1 MHDQLNFF
9 VRKESDYQLS
19 VEHISELGMV
29 LTSAGAIMASFIG
42 IGKKKKESS
51 SAPQGAPS
59 PASSSQ
65 SSEDNDARERRRQ
78 SSERSAETA
87 ATTSSIDS
95 SIPSATMPVKLVMLM
110 FWVGVM
116 VGIIV
121 SGLAAWRLYNV
132 NMAERESQMVAEM
145 LQQEA
150 RLEQEKQD
158 RFWLG
163 LAIASLISAMAV
175 IQSYRMKMAER
186 EACAKNQRRL
196 KSLLVERMSRTE
208 SVPEPEEE
216 GAASALH
223 CVICLTAGRE
233 VILLDCGH
241 VCACRQCADTLLREE
256 HPCPV
261 CRAEI
266 RTVKPAFIS

>member
-1 MHDQLNFF
+1 
-9 VRKESDYQLS
+9 
-19 VEHISELGMV
+19 MV
-29 LTSAGAIMASFIG
+29 LTSAGAVMASFIG
-42 IGKKKKESS
+42 IGKKKKENSP
-51 SAPQGAPS
+51 APQGTESNP
-59 PASSSQ
+59 SSSQ
-65 SSEDNDARERRRQ
+65 SLQENDARERRRQ
-78 SSERSAETA
+78 TRERVDPPSNTTDTANTAEIVT
-87 ATTSSIDS
+87 
-95 SIPSATMPVKLVMLM
+95 PSAANAASAWCLVMLM
-110 FWVGVM
+110 FWTGVM

-121 SGLAAWRLYNV
+121 SGLAAWRLYTV
-132 NMAERESQMVAEM
+132 NMAERESQMAAEM
-145 LQQEA
+145 QEQEA

-196 KSLLVERMSRTE
+196 KSLLVERMSRKET
-208 SVPEPEEE
+208 VPAPEEE
-216 GAASALH
+216 GASSALH
-223 CVICLTAGRE
+223 CVVCLTAGRE

>member
-1 MHDQLNFF
+1 
-9 VRKESDYQLS
+9 
-19 VEHISELGMV
+19 MV
-29 LTSAGAIMASFIG
+29 LTSAGAIMASLIG

-51 SAPQGAPS
+51 PAPQGNES
-59 PASSSQ
+59 DQSSSQ
-65 SSEDNDARERRRQ
+65 TSEENDARERRRQ
-78 SSERSAETA
+78 TSERVNDPPSNATA
-87 ATTSSIDS
+87 TANTSENAT
-95 SIPSATMPVKLVMLM
+95 PSATNAASAWCLVMMM
-110 FWVGVM
+110 FWTGVM

-121 SGLAAWRLYNV
+121 SGLAAWRLYTV
-132 NMAERESQMVAEM
+132 NMAERESQMAAEM
-145 LQQEA
+145 QEQEA

-196 KSLLVERMSRTE
+196 KSLLVERMSRKET
-208 SVPEPEEE
+208 VPEPEEE
-216 GAASALH
+216 GASSSALH
-223 CVICLTAGRE
+223 CVVCLTAGRE

>member
-1 MHDQLNFF
+1 
-9 VRKESDYQLS
+9 
-19 VEHISELGMV
+19 MV

-51 SAPQGAPS
+51 PAPQRS
-59 PASSSQ
+59 ESSNLSSSQ
-65 SSEDNDARERRRQ
+65 TLEDTGARERRRQ
-78 SSERSAETA
+78 TRERVNDPPSNATATANTSETA
-87 ATTSSIDS
+87 T
-95 SIPSATMPVKLVMLM
+95 PSATNAASAWCLVMLM
-110 FWVGVM
+110 FWTGVM

-121 SGLAAWRLYNV
+121 SGLAAWRLYTV
-132 NMAERESQMVAEM
+132 NMAERESQMAAEM
-145 LQQEA
+145 QQQEA

-196 KSLLVERMSRTE
+196 KSLLVERMSRKET
-208 SVPEPEEE
+208 VPEPEEE
-216 GAASALH
+216 GASSALH
-223 CVICLTAGRE
+223 CVVCLTAGRE

-256 HPCPV
+256 HLCPV

>member
-1 MHDQLNFF
+1 
-9 VRKESDYQLS
+9 
-19 VEHISELGMV
+19 
-29 LTSAGAIMASFIG
+29 MASFIG

-51 SAPQGAPS
+51 PAPQRS
-59 PASSSQ
+59 ESSNLSSSQ
-65 SSEDNDARERRRQ
+65 TLEDTDARERRRQ
-78 SSERSAETA
+78 TRERVNDPPSNATANTSETA
-87 ATTSSIDS
+87 A
-95 SIPSATMPVKLVMLM
+95 PSATNAASAWCLVMLM
-110 FWVGVM
+110 FWTGVM

-121 SGLAAWRLYNV
+121 SGLAAWRLYTV
-132 NMAERESQMVAEM
+132 NMAERESQMAAEM
-145 LQQEA
+145 QQQEA

-196 KSLLVERMSRTE
+196 KSLLVERMSRKET
-208 SVPEPEEE
+208 VPEPEEE
-216 GAASALH
+216 GASSALH
-223 CVICLTAGRE
+223 CVVCLTAGRE

>member
-1 MHDQLNFF
+1 
-9 VRKESDYQLS
+9 
-19 VEHISELGMV
+19 MV

-51 SAPQGAPS
+51 PAPQGS
-59 PASSSQ
+59 ESSLSSSQ
-65 SSEDNDARERRRQ
+65 TLEDNDARERRRQ
-78 SSERSAETA
+78 TRERVNDPPSNATATANTSETA
-87 ATTSSIDS
+87 T
-95 SIPSATMPVKLVMLM
+95 PSATNAASAWCLVMMM
-110 FWVGVM
+110 FWTGMM

-121 SGLAAWRLYNV
+121 SGLAAWRLYTV
-132 NMAERESQMVAEM
+132 NMAERESQMAAEM
-145 LQQEA
+145 QQQEA

-196 KSLLVERMSRTE
+196 KSLLVERMSRKET
-208 SVPEPEEE
+208 VPEPEEE
-216 GAASALH
+216 GASSALH
-223 CVICLTAGRE
+223 CVVCLTAGRE

>member
-1 MHDQLNFF
+1 
-9 VRKESDYQLS
+9 
-19 VEHISELGMV
+19 MV

-51 SAPQGAPS
+51 PAPQGS
-59 PASSSQ
+59 ESSLSSSQ
-65 SSEDNDARERRRQ
+65 TLEDNDARERRRQ
-78 SSERSAETA
+78 TRERVSDPPSNATANTSETA
-87 ATTSSIDS
+87 A
-95 SIPSATMPVKLVMLM
+95 PSATNAASAWCLVMMM
-110 FWVGVM
+110 FWTGVM

-121 SGLAAWRLYNV
+121 SGLAAWRLYTV
-132 NMAERESQMVAEM
+132 NMAERESQMAAEM
-145 LQQEA
+145 QQQEA

-196 KSLLVERMSRTE
+196 KSLLVERMSRKET
-208 SVPEPEEE
+208 VPEPEEE
-216 GAASALH
+216 GASSALH
-223 CVICLTAGRE
+223 CVVCLTAGRE